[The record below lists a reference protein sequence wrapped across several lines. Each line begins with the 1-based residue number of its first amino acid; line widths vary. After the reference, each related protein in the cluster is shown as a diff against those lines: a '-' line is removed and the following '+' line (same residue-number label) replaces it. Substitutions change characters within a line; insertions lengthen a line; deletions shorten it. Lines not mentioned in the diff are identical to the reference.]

1 VKGAVAAGAKRSQ
14 LDDSYWRVVR
24 VRKFVVLAGRR
35 LVASRASIMEPNVA
49 FGADFREEPG
59 SGSVT
64 ARPCAFDDQ

>member
-1 VKGAVAAGAKRSQ
+1 
-14 LDDSYWRVVR
+14 
-24 VRKFVVLAGRR
+24 VLAGRR

-64 ARPCAFDDQ
+64 ARPFAFHDQQQNSKA